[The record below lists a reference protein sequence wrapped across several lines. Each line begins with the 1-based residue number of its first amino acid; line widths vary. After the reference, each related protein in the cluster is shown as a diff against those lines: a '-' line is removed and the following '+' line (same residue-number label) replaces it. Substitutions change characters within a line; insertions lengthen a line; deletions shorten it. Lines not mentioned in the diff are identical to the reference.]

1 MRVRAFSS
9 IGVVVVGLVPA
20 FIGGTVFAVVYGLIF
35 LIAYRELTQLLR
47 VAGSPISWAGY
58 PLIALGAALP
68 LWLEGRGWFQLLMGL
83 SLIVPAGIAL
93 CLPLVSGRM
102 DELTAS
108 VCAVFYLILPTFA
121 LVSIRM
127 TDGTITAGWLTRW
140 TESWS
145 PGWAAH
151 PRGLAWLLTAL
162 LITWLSDTGAYMTGR
177 SFGKR
182 PLAPHISPKKTVEGA
197 IGGLIA
203 AAITAI
209 ICVLAFG
216 LGLNPGVAALLGIG
230 LSLIGIAG
238 DLTESLI
245 KRQSGVK
252 DSGNLIPGHGGMLDR
267 IDALVFVGIATW
279 VALPVLERLSS

>member
-9 IGVVVVGLVPA
+9 IGVVIVGLVPA
-20 FIGGTVFAVVYGLIF
+20 FIGGAVFAALYALIF

-47 VAGSPISWAGY
+47 VARSPISWAGY
-58 PLIALGAALP
+58 PLIAFGAALP
-68 LWLEGRGWFQLLMGL
+68 LWLDEVGWFQLLVAL
-83 SLIVPAGIAL
+83 SFILPAIIAL
-93 CLPLVSGRM
+93 CLPLLPGRL

-108 VCAVFYLILPTFA
+108 VAAVFYLVLPTFA

-127 TDGTITAGWLTRW
+127 TDGTITAGWLTHW
-140 TESWS
+140 TERWS
-145 PGWAAH
+145 PGWSAH
-151 PRGLAWLLTAL
+151 PRGLAWFLTAL
-162 LITWLSDTGAYMTGR
+162 LVTWLSDTGAYMTGR

-197 IGGLIA
+197 IGGLIT
-203 AAITAI
+203 AAITAV

-216 LGLNPGVAALLGIG
+216 LGLNPGYAILLGVVLSIIG
-230 LSLIGIAG
+230 VAG

-252 DSGNLIPGHGGMLDR
+252 DSGHLIPGHGGMLDR
-267 IDALVFVGIATW
+267 IDALVFVGTTTW
-279 VALPVLERLSS
+279 VALPLLERLSS